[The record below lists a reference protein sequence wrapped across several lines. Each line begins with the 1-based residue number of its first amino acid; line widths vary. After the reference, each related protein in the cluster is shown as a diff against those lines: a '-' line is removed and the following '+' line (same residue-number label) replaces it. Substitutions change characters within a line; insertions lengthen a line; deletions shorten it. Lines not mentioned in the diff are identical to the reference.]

1 MEELS
6 KECTWL
12 NRLQI
17 GHRHCSLRAA
27 PSPQSFPGYGAE
39 GKGLMCMELE
49 SQFIIMIPQEGDETE
64 AKFDEM
70 TAKNFPKLIKRPAI
84 DSRRL

>member
-12 NRLQI
+12 NRLPI
-17 GHRHCSLRAA
+17 GYRHSSLRAA
-27 PSPQSFPGYGAE
+27 ASRKSFPGCGAE

-49 SQFIIMIPQEGDETE
+49 SQFIIRIPEEDDETK

-70 TAKNFPKLIKRPAI
+70 RAKNFPKLKRPAI
-84 DSRRL
+84 DSRSL

>member
-1 MEELS
+1 
-6 KECTWL
+6 
-12 NRLQI
+12 
-17 GHRHCSLRAA
+17 
-27 PSPQSFPGYGAE
+27 
-39 GKGLMCMELE
+39 MCMELE